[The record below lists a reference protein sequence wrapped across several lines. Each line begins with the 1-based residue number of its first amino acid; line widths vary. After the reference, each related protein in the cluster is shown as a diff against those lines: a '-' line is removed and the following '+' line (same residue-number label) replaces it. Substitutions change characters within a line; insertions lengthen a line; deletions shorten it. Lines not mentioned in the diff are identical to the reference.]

1 MTHRAIVSFNP
12 RRCSGM
18 SPAIFVAFLAI
29 SVNAARADCVLPDN
43 NMTLARVVTK
53 EAKLY
58 FVSGPRKQAPECPSN
73 ANACRLNAYLVPGD
87 EVLTNATD
95 DRYVCAKFKSQ
106 SFVETIGYLPRAS
119 LELVL
124 PDHPSIEKW
133 NGTWRRDPEAEI
145 ALKSIG
151 AEVTVM
157 GSATWGSGDPQRIKR
172 GAIHTGE
179 LEGAFRPRSRVLA
192 ISYDPD
198 RSGFPPAEDAASEVC
213 AAKLELVGRYLVVE
227 DNGRCGGVNVSFNGL
242 YVRADSK

>member
-1 MTHRAIVSFNP
+1 
-12 RRCSGM
+12 M
-18 SPAIFVAFLAI
+18 SAAIFIVFLTI
-29 SVNAARADCVLPDN
+29 SVNAARADCVLSDN
-43 NMTLARVVTK
+43 SMTLARVVTK

-58 FVSGPRKQAPECPSN
+58 FVSGPRKQECPSD
-73 ANACRLNAYLVPGD
+73 ASACKLKAYLVPGD

-95 DRYVCAKFKSQ
+95 DPYVCAKFKSQ

-145 ALKSIG
+145 VLKSTG
-151 AEVTVM
+151 DEVIVV
-157 GSATWGSGDPQRIKR
+157 GSATWGSGDPRRVKR
-172 GAIHTGE
+172 GAVHTGE
-179 LEGAFRPRSRVLA
+179 LEGAFRPRGRVLA
-192 ISYDPD
+192 IGYDPD
-198 RSGFPPAEDAASEVC
+198 QSGFPPAEDAASEAC

>member
-1 MTHRAIVSFNP
+1 MTRRAVVPFNP
-12 RRCSGM
+12 RQYSGM
-18 SPAIFVAFLAI
+18 SAAIFVAFLTI
-29 SVNAARADCVLPDN
+29 SVNAARADCVLDN

-58 FVSGPRKQAPECPSN
+58 FISGPRKQAPACPSD
-73 ANACRLNAYLVPGD
+73 ANACRLKVYLVPGD

-95 DRYVCAKFKSQ
+95 DPYVCAKFKSQ
-106 SFVETIGYLPRAS
+106 SFVETISYLPRAS

-145 ALKSIG
+145 VLKSTG
-151 AEVTVM
+151 DEVIVV
-157 GSATWGSGDPQRIKR
+157 GSATWGSGDPRRVKR
-172 GAIHTGE
+172 GAVHTGE
-179 LEGAFRPRSRVLA
+179 LEGAFRPRGRVLA
-192 ISYDPD
+192 IGYDPD
-198 RSGFPPAEDAASEVC
+198 RSGFPPAKDEASEAC